1 MGKSHVGKLHIMP
14 PKNQSMLISLFL
26 NVESVTSFIM
36 SLTQFYCA

>member
-14 PKNQSMLISLFL
+14 PKDRSMSINMFL

-36 SLTQFYCA
+36 SLTQF